1 MKLQTKGIIAR
12 FREVSS
18 VRTHERR
25 ELCERTQGQY
35 ITYLKKFW
43 LWAGKKP
50 AMEWSG
56 PDVEQFL
63 VWMRREQYSRSS
75 RKTALCALVF
85 VFKHVI
91 CKDLGTLNLPAMP
104 KEKRT
109 IKIIPSRSELNQ
121 IFGLL
126 NGMFRLMGRLMYGSG
141 VRVGEC
147 CRVRV
152 KDIDI
157 ENRTIRVYD
166 GKGEKN
172 RLCLLP
178 VILIPDIERLI
189 DWRKA
194 LHERDLADGAGAV
207 DLPGRYGIKN
217 KGASTDLRWQYLFP
231 SVVLRGDHRWH
242 TTEKAVQD
250 AVAVAVKKSG
260 ILKIITPHTFR
271 HAYCTHSQ
279 QIGNDIATVSEL
291 MGHESIE
298 TTRLYSHADAAR
310 GVSPMD
316 VMPGNVVPF
325 AAVPAPAAQPSF
337 RSRSA

>member
-1 MKLQTKGIIAR
+1 MYSQN
-12 FREVSS
+12 S
-18 VRTHERR
+18 V
-25 ELCERTQGQY
+25 
-35 ITYLKKFW
+35 
-43 LWAGKKP
+43 
-50 AMEWSG
+50 
-56 PDVEQFL
+56 
-63 VWMRREQYSRSS
+63 
-75 RKTALCALVF
+75 LCALVF
-85 VFKHVI
+85 VFKHLLVR
-91 CKDLGTLNLPAMP
+91 DLGTLNLPAMP

-121 IFGLL
+121 IFDLLRGMVRIMGL
-126 NGMFRLMGRLMYGSG
+126 LMYGSG

-157 ENRTIRVYD
+157 EARTIRVYD

-178 VILIPDIERLI
+178 VSLIPDIERQI
-189 DWRKA
+189 AWRRA
-194 LHERDLADGAGAV
+194 LHEQDMADGAGVV

-217 KGASTDLRWQYLFP
+217 KSASTDFRWQYLFP
-231 SVVLRGDHRWH
+231 SAVIRGDHRWH

-250 AVAVAVKKSG
+250 AVAVAVKKAG
-260 ILKIITPHTFR
+260 ILKIVTPHTFR

-298 TTRLYSHADAAR
+298 TTQLYSHADAAH
-310 GVSPMD
+310 GTSPLD
-316 VMPGNVVPF
+316 VPPGNVVPF
-325 AAVPAPAAQPSF
+325 RLPSQTNAHQVK
-337 RSRSA
+337 SA